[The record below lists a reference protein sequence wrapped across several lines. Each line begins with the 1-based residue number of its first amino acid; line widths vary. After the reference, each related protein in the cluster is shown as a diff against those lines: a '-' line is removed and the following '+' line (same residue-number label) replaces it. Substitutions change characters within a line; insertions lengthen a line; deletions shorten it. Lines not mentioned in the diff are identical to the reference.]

1 MEKLPGVTEIGYWSE
16 IKLKIL
22 REYALQYSVILS
34 KQNYLKHVY
43 IDAFAGAGVHLSRE
57 TKGVVLGSPLNA
69 LYVQPPFKELHLIDL
84 DGKKIGILTELTNEY
99 DNVHIYKGDS
109 NKILLNEVFP
119 KVRYEDYRR
128 GLCLLDPYGL
138 HLKWQVL
145 ETAASMKS
153 IEIFLNFPI
162 MDMNRNVFWRDMEA
176 VDAKDVARMTSFW
189 GDDSWKEAAY
199 SESPQKSL
207 FGDEQ
212 LLKEPNYSIA
222 EKFRERL
229 KAVAGFEFV
238 PKPIPM
244 RNSMG
249 ATIYYLFFA
258 SNNKTGTKI
267 AEHILNKYRD
277 KGIK

>member
-22 REYALQYSVILS
+22 KEYASQYSVILS
-34 KQNYLKHVY
+34 KQSYLKHVY
-43 IDAFAGAGVHLSRE
+43 IDAFAGAGVHLSKE

-69 LYVQPPFKELHLIDL
+69 LYVDPPFKELHLIDL
-84 DGKKIGILTELTNEY
+84 DGKKIGILKELTNEY
-99 DNVHIYKGDS
+99 DNVHIYEGDS

-119 KVRYEDYRR
+119 KVKYEDYRR

-138 HLKWQVL
+138 HLEWQVL
-145 ETAASMKS
+145 ETAAAMES
-153 IEIFLNFPI
+153 IEILLNFPI

-176 VDAKDVARMTSFW
+176 VDSKDIARMTSFW

-199 SESPQKSL
+199 SESPQRSL
-207 FGDEQ
+207 FGNER
-212 LLKEPNYSIA
+212 LLKEPNYAVA

-229 KAVAGFEFV
+229 KTVAGFKFV
-238 PKPIPM
+238 PEPIPM
-244 RNSMG
+244 RNSTG

-258 SNNKTGTKI
+258 SHNETGTKI